1 MSIWRI
7 PWQDNSLSILV
18 FLFLLAWL
26 IQKTL
31 KTGRREKY
39 LPGGPPT
46 VPILGNLHIFPTEDP
61 HLKFTEWAQQYGDIY
76 SLKIGSGT
84 VIVIS
89 GMEAASELM
98 DRRSATTADRPKL
111 HMVKRV
117 TDNLNMGLCHCS
129 DTWRALRKAAH
140 TILTPA
146 AAENHL
152 PIQRAEAIQV
162 LYDFIQN
169 PDDFF
174 NHIGRYSNSVIMS
187 ILFGKRC
194 PHYQTR
200 EFTAF
205 LESQQLWN
213 LCMSPTAV
221 PPVDLLPFL
230 DYIPESWAW
239 WKRLAL
245 ETRQKQRALYFGLL
259 DECEQRMKRG
269 EENGA
274 YMEKVLAEKREL
286 GFDREM
292 IGYLGGVLLEGGTD
306 TTSSFLR
313 YLVMA
318 LIVFPDVQR
327 KAQAE
332 IDGVIGRD
340 RMPTL
345 SDIKDLPYIQA
356 LIKEVHRFYPVS
368 PIIPRA
374 TLADEE
380 YRGFVLPK
388 GTTILVN
395 IYGIYHDP
403 QHFNNPEVLDP
414 GRYLSHEFGVKE
426 GVDAS
431 FFRDDI
437 VFGFGRRACPGIYI
451 ARDSLNLNTMN
462 LIWAFDFAPFKDA
475 MGNEIRVGFDN
486 HEKKGFFP
494 VLLPFKCSIRPRSQD
509 VVNIVERE
517 FKEATETFV
526 KFEKDLAQAD
536 REWVN
541 EVRGRL

>member
-1 MSIWRI
+1 MG
-7 PWQDNSLSILV
+7 
-18 FLFLLAWL
+18 
-26 IQKTL
+26 K
-31 KTGRREKY
+31 K
-39 LPGGPPT
+39 
-46 VPILGNLHIFPTEDP
+46 
-61 HLKFTEWAQQYGDIY
+61 
-76 SLKIGSGT
+76 
-84 VIVIS
+84 
-89 GMEAASELM
+89 
-98 DRRSATTADRPKL
+98 
-111 HMVKRV
+111 V
-117 TDNLNMGLCHCS
+117 TNDLNMALCGYS

-146 AAENHL
+146 AAESHL
-152 PIQRAEAIQV
+152 PIQRAEATQV

-174 NHIGRYSNSVIMS
+174 NHIGRYTNSVIMS

-194 PHYQTR
+194 PRYETP
-200 EFTAF
+200 ESMGFF
-205 LESQQLWN
+205 ESQKLWN
-213 LCMSPTAV
+213 RCLSPTAV

-239 WKRLAL
+239 WKQLAS

-269 EENGA
+269 EENES
-274 YMEKVLAEKREL
+274 YMEQILMEKREL
-286 GFDREM
+286 GLDREM
-292 IGYLGGVLLEGGTD
+292 IGYLGGILLEGGTE
-306 TTSSFLR
+306 TTASFLR
-313 YLVMA
+313 CLVMA
-318 LIVFPDVQR
+318 LIVFPDAQR

-332 IDGVIGRD
+332 IDGV
-340 RMPTL
+340 
-345 SDIKDLPYIQA
+345 A
-356 LIKEVHRFYPVS
+356 LIKEVHRFHPVS
-368 PIIPRA
+368 PIVPHA

-395 IYGIYHDP
+395 TYGIYHNP
-403 QHFNNPEVLDP
+403 QHFDNPGTFNPE
-414 GRYLSHEFGVKE
+414 RYLSHEFGVKE

-431 FFRDDI
+431 FFRDDL
-437 VFGFGRRACPGIYI
+437 VFGYGRRACPGIYI

-462 LIWAFDFAPFKDA
+462 LIWAFNFAPPKDA
-475 MGNEIRVGFDN
+475 TGNEIPVSFDN
-486 HEKKGFFP
+486 HEKKGLVP
-494 VLLPFKCSIRPRSQD
+494 VLLPFKCSIRPRSQN